1 MTIRSNITIRLP
13 KIDKL
18 RYIARLS
25 NAAVIGISDSRV
37 DKSITDSRVDKYI
50 TDSESIIVN
59 DLLYFHRNRNE
70 GGFACHIRN
79 DFSYTQKNLFPNDT
93 KNVFFE
99 IHMPKN
105 KPITVGIVY

>member
-50 TDSESIIVN
+50 TDSESIIVMIYYIFTEIEMKVG
-59 DLLYFHRNRNE
+59 LLAILETTLVIHKRIYSLM
-70 GGFACHIRN
+70 ILKM
-79 DFSYTQKNLFPNDT
+79 FSLKFICRKTNQ
-93 KNVFFE
+93 
-99 IHMPKN
+99 
-105 KPITVGIVY
+105 